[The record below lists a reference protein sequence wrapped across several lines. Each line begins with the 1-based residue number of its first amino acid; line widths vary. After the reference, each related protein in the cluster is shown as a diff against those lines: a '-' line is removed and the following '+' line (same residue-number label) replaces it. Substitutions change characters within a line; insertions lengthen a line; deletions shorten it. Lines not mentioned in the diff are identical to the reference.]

1 MRKLE
6 IVDGEFDSL
15 TAKESKMINGGLL
28 GVTIAVLSAIIYL
41 YNNQEDIAEGFEEG
55 FMSTYEG
62 D

>member
-6 IVDGEFDSL
+6 IIDGEFDSL

>member
-1 MRKLE
+1 MKKLE
-6 IVDGEFDSL
+6 FVDWDFDSL
-15 TAKESKMINGGLL
+15 TLQESKRINGGLL

-41 YNNQEDIAEGFEEG
+41 YNNQEDIAEGFTEG

>member
-1 MRKLE
+1 MKKLE
-6 IVDGEFDSL
+6 IVDGGLDPLSL
-15 TAKESKMINGGLL
+15 KESRMIGGGLL
-28 GVTIAVLSAIIYL
+28 GITIAVLSAIIYL